1 MAEPV
6 RNTRN
11 SRPDTPKQRRSD
23 KEPGITI
30 LRWVERPDGTM
41 EHVELPM
48 TPELFLNPQVGDKM
62 TQGRRHYDTVHEI
75 ADLLN
80 RYFTSA
86 ADVIVFGDA
95 KHRFEPG
102 LAEPGP
108 DISVVRG
115 IQRKGEDRE
124 SFNASKEGVIPCF
137 ILEIVSPL
145 DSRIRKTDLVAKVNL
160 YEHVGISEYLIVDST
175 LRDRRFRLIG
185 YRLDGFG
192 RYRPIEPDADG
203 RFFSESL
210 GLWFQV
216 SADGERVLIF
226 DPSGRRLLTS
236 IEEQI
241 RADREAEARRAAE
254 ERAANAEVE
263 IARLKAEIERLRGG
277 G

>member
-11 SRPDTPKQRRSD
+11 SRPDTPKQRRPD

-30 LRWVERPDGTM
+30 LRWVEGPDGTM

-62 TQGRRHYDTVHEI
+62 TQGRRHFDTVHEI
-75 ADLLN
+75 ADLLKK
-80 RYFTSA
+80 FFA
-86 ADVIVFGDA
+86 AAGDVIVFGDA

-115 IQRKGEDRE
+115 IQRQGDDRE
-124 SFNASKEGVIPCF
+124 SFNASKEGVLPCF
-137 ILEIVSPL
+137 ILEVVSPL

-160 YEHVGISEYLIVDST
+160 YERVGISEYLIVDST

-185 YRLDGFG
+185 HRLDGFG
-192 RYRPIEPDADG
+192 RYRPIEPDTEG
-203 RFFSESL
+203 RLFSESL

-216 SADGERVLIF
+216 SQDGERVLIF
-226 DPSGRRLLTS
+226 DPNGRRLLTS
-236 IEEQI
+236 IEEQN
-241 RADREAEARRAAE
+241 RADREVEARMAAEA
-254 ERAANAEVE
+254 EV
-263 IARLKAEIERLRGG
+263 ARLKAEIERLRGG